1 MFLGL
6 GGPGSPFTT
15 LNASSQ
21 FCCRHGLACVLAPR
35 LLTAVVLLMLLVL
48 LLVDARTYM
57 CDTQTRTAAPSPI
70 FENDR
75 GSDSDSG
82 ELLTFSS

>member
-21 FCCRHGLACVLAPR
+21 LCCRHGLACVLAPR

-57 CDTQTRTAAPSPI
+57 CDTQTSTAAPRFRYSRI
-70 FENDR
+70 TVVVTVTVVNC
-75 GSDSDSG
+75 
-82 ELLTFSS
+82 